1 MKSVLATAFVLIFLL
16 GSRAQAQKSP
26 EAGYVFPA
34 GGKAGTTIDVKL
46 GGYDWTP
53 DMEFIVH
60 DKRVQLAATGT
71 PGPILI
77 PLPPYWFGA
86 KGRIVALP
94 LPREVSAKL
103 TIPADMPPGPLYWQA
118 ANANGV
124 SEARLFVVGNG
135 PEVVE
140 EENRKGPQL
149 LPSLPMTVSGRL
161 MKNEEVDRYR
171 FVAARDGPITCELM
185 ARRLGSKFVGI
196 LQVHDA
202 AGKLIK
208 DALGTIAADP
218 ALTFVAKGG
227 VEYVVSL
234 NDIDFAGDRSFVY
247 RLRVTPGP
255 RVVGA
260 IPAAGMR
267 GETRDVEFIM
277 DNGAAL
283 ESIKAKVA
291 FPAAGERFEYRP
303 MNAATAFPL
312 LLSDH
317 AEVVPSTAKYA
328 GPIGITSVLDQPD
341 AEHRHAFD
349 WKKGDVWSIALEAR
363 RIGSPLDVAVAIV
376 GPDGKELARNDD
388 LPGTTDAGLEFKVPV
403 DGTYQIVVSDMAGK
417 SGSRAAIY
425 RLAVRQPT
433 PDFAVQLAVD
443 RLSVPIGGQA
453 NLSVSAVRTGGFKG
467 PIALAIKGLPPGVTA
482 PPNLV
487 IPANQPAFVIPLQGA
502 KDAGTL
508 VGIVAVE
515 GTVDFAPSGVGFLG
529 RHAFPPKPVLVT
541 RTASAKTNVN
551 LTPRGPNDGRVPYLT
566 VATTLKPRFKGQPVD
581 QDTGRKVYRGSTFPA
596 DVILERLEGYQG
608 EITLQMAATQS
619 YQVQGITGGE
629 VVVPPGATKAIYP
642 VFMPEWLETTRT
654 SRCGMI
660 AVAKVADPKGKVR
673 WVCNSMTGF
682 ITMTLEGALLKVSA
696 EEPDMTVAAG
706 QPFNVRLKVAR
717 LTKLNAPATLE
728 LVVPDELAG
737 KLKAG
742 KMMVGL
748 KQEQAAMRVT
758 PASELRGLHTF
769 AIRATALQDGKWL
782 AVSEAAVTVE
792 FAPVVQAPR
801 K

>member
-1 MKSVLATAFVLIFLL
+1 MKSVLATASVLIFVL

-60 DKRVQLAATGT
+60 GPRVQLVMTGG

-77 PLPPYWFGA
+77 PPPPYWFGA

-94 LPREVSAKL
+94 LPREVSARL
-103 TIPADMPPGPLYWQA
+103 TIPADLPPGPIYWQA

-124 SEARLFVVGNG
+124 TEARVFVVGNG

-149 LPSLPMTVSGRL
+149 LPGLPMTVSGRL
-161 MKNEEVDRYR
+161 LKNEEVDRYR
-171 FVAARDGPITCELM
+171 FVAVKDGPITCALM

-208 DALGTIAADP
+208 DALGTSAADP

-234 NDIDFAGDRSFVY
+234 TDIDFAGDRSFVY
-247 RLRVTPGP
+247 RLSVTPGP
-255 RVVGA
+255 RVLGA
-260 IPAAGMR
+260 IPAAGKR
-267 GETRDVEFIM
+267 GETRDVEFIV

-283 ESIKAKVA
+283 ESVKAKVA
-291 FPAAGERFEYRP
+291 FPASGERFEFRP
-303 MNAATAFPL
+303 PGAATTFPL

-317 AEVVPSTAKYA
+317 AEIVAGPGKHT
-328 GPIGITSVLDQPD
+328 GPIGITGVLDQPD

-388 LPGTTDAGLEFKVPV
+388 LPGTTDAGLEFIVPA
-403 DGTYQIVVSDMAGK
+403 DGTYQIAVSDMAGK

-425 RLAVRQPT
+425 RLAVRRPT
-433 PDFAVQLAVD
+433 PDFAVQVAVD
-443 RLSVPIGGQA
+443 RLSVPVGGQA
-453 NLSVSAVRTGGFKG
+453 NLGVTAVRTGAFKG
-467 PIALAIKGLPPGVTA
+467 PIHLTVKGLPPGVTA

-508 VGIVAVE
+508 VGVVTIE
-515 GTVDFAPSGVGFLG
+515 GTADFAPSGVGFFG

-541 RTASAKTNVN
+541 RTAYAKTNAN
-551 LTPRGPNDGRVPYLT
+551 LTPRSPNDGRVPYLT
-566 VATTLKPRFKGQPVD
+566 VAATLKPRFKGQPVD

-629 VVVPPGATKAIYP
+629 VVVPSGATKAIYP

-696 EEPDMTVAAG
+696 DEPDMTMPAG
-706 QPFNVRLKVAR
+706 KPFDVRLKIAR
-717 LTKLNAPATLE
+717 LTKLNEPVKLE
-728 LVVPDELAG
+728 LRLPDELARQF
-737 KLKAG
+737 KAEPLV
-742 KMMVGL
+742 VGV
-748 KQEQAAMRVT
+748 KQEHAVFRIT
-758 PASELRGLHTF
+758 PAANLQGLHALT
-769 AIRATALQDGKWL
+769 IRGTALQDGKYL
-782 AVSEAAVTVE
+782 AVSEASVTVDL
-792 FAPVVQAPR
+792 V